1 MNLEFKLSKKQWAG
15 IIAGVI
21 IAGVSIAIF
30 RGNGLMYFLLVISLI
45 IAILPFVL
53 DLILVQG
60 EQKEK
65 EEKFLFFVRDLVE
78 NVRSGTPVSRSIM
91 NLKKRNYGSLSPHIE
106 KLANQLSIG
115 MTLTDSLIVFSKD
128 TESKVISRAVW
139 LISEAE
145 RAGGKIETILESV
158 ASSINQIEILRKERK
173 AAISNLVTQGYI
185 IFMVFI
191 VIMLVLEF
199 KILPLVSSLGD
210 TDGFGARIGVDVGP
224 SDAQDLSMPLF
235 IMILV
240 QSLFAGLVIGKISEG
255 SIRDGI
261 KHSFILLTI
270 TLLTVTG
277 SRVLF
282 GTS

>member
-128 TESKVISRAVW
+128 TESKVISRSVG